1 MKIKFPLLMIL
12 LVIPIFFFSC
22 KKDNL
27 GISQESL
34 SGLWLEEEPAGIIQ
48 FAGTNHLF
56 QFNSDKS
63 FTLKRDYWT
72 DVISADSCYGSHTD
86 YVKGTYSF
94 TSTQFEFGGK
104 YSDPFYNVAQ
114 MNNCGET
121 DYHLI
126 TKYKFSNG
134 VLTLN
139 SDEELYYQIAL
150 HKQ

>member
-1 MKIKFPLLMIL
+1 MKTNIHFWLFLSLIPLLFI
-12 LVIPIFFFSC
+12 SC

-27 GISQESL
+27 GISQATL
-34 SGLWLEEEPAGIIQ
+34 SGLWLEEEPVGIIQ

-72 DVISADSCYGSHTD
+72 DVISADSCYGSHSD
-86 YVKGTYSF
+86 YVMGTYSF
-94 TSTQFEFGGK
+94 TSSQFELNGK
-104 YSDPFYNVAQ
+104 YSDPFYNVVQ

-134 VLTLN
+134 ILTLN